1 MPFLFRFNTIKL
13 MPKSLVPKVVT
24 KQSGP
29 SAVPEEGLRT
39 EDNHAVRT
47 CPPEG
52 RLPCSHLC
60 ANSSSS
66 SQLCINSSSNQ
77 LIVNSSQL
85 GPGYLTLPRS
95 KVMSDNILLTS
106 PKTKVRGCFP
116 NFPSQRFYCQGTTI
130 SKYKQAFSAVCLGW
144 IHPDA

>member
-1 MPFLFRFNTIKL
+1 

-29 SAVPEEGLRT
+29 SAVPEEGQRT
-39 EDNHAVRT
+39 EDTLSAQT
-47 CPPEG
+47 CPSEGG

-60 ANSSSS
+60 ANSSSSS

-116 NFPSQRFYCQGTTI
+116 IFP
-130 SKYKQAFSAVCLGW
+130 V
-144 IHPDA
+144 

>member
-1 MPFLFRFNTIKL
+1 
-13 MPKSLVPKVVT
+13 MPKSLVPKIVT
-24 KQSGP
+24 KQSG
-29 SAVPEEGLRT
+29 VPEEGQRT
-39 EDNHAVRT
+39 EDTLSART

-60 ANSSSS
+60 ANNSSSS

-106 PKTKVRGCFP
+106 PKTKVRGYFP
-116 NFPSQRFYCQGTTI
+116 IFQCKGFIFRFFLREQQKARKTKLFP
-130 SKYKQAFSAVCLGW
+130 LGLDPPSS
-144 IHPDA
+144 IAR